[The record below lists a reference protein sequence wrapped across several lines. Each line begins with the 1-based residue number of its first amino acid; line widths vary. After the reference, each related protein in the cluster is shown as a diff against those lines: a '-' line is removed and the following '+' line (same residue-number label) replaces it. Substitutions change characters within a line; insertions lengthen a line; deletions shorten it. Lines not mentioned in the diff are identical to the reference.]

1 MIEIAPIITT
11 HPIPKIKKVIR
22 EGRKPAGQKQSQQE
36 NKSKDDGSDDQEQQH
51 IDEIV

>member
-22 EGRKPAGQKQSQQE
+22 DGRKPAGQKQSQQK
-36 NKSKDDGSDDQEQQH
+36 NNSKDDGSDDQEQQH